1 MLKKL
6 FFVLMAVSGLCASVA
21 NAAPVSTFRVFF
33 PRLVLAVEDGE
44 RVTQLKLTQT
54 CGEFWGLSGIPKD
67 WGVEI
72 VSPSSGSASLHATAG
87 HGASSLFDLKK
98 WNGVIQISGTH
109 SRCQDL
115 NAVITTEAGE
125 RRKEY
130 YFSGREL
137 QLRK

>member
-6 FFVLMAVSGLCASVA
+6 FFVLIAVTGLSATVA
-21 NAAPVSTFRVFF
+21 NAAPASTFRVFF
-33 PRLVLAVEDGE
+33 PRLALAVEDGE
-44 RVTQLKLTQT
+44 RVTELKLTQT
-54 CGEFWGLSGIPKD
+54 CGEFWGLAGIPKD

-72 VSPSSGSASLHATAG
+72 VSPSSCTASLHASAG
-87 HGASSLFDLKK
+87 HGASSQ
-98 WNGVIQISGTH
+98 WNGVVQISGTH
-109 SRCQDL
+109 ARCKDL
-115 NAVITTEAGE
+115 NAVITTETVE